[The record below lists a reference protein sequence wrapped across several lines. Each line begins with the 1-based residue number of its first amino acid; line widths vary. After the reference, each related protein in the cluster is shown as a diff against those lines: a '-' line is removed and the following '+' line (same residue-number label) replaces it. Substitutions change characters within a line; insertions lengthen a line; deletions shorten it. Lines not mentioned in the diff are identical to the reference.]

1 MLSHPDEGVGMA
13 TQPKWDWCE
22 DTLRFTSCDPQHPQ
36 PAIFQLQQ
44 VTDDDFKLLQPFQYT
59 RADGT
64 VIPVADQWLG
74 KTDLASIPSYLGWFA
89 RRHGR
94 YTPAALMHDQLIPD
108 KKHPPPTPPPVPLP
122 PIEADLEFRQAMRA
136 SEVALVKSWV
146 LWTGVTLATRMQRL
160 GPWRTAA
167 MVVWFAAALT
177 GTGLLVYG
185 LMGHWWF
192 AVAALLAPVPFA
204 FLWGRQWPAG
214 LVAGYSFWPVLFG
227 SLPGVLAYQFY
238 WVVERLAKFI
248 GERLPAT
255 RDEAFPA
262 PKPFPKR

>member
-1 MLSHPDEGVGMA
+1 MLL
-13 TQPKWDWCE
+13 K
-22 DTLRFTSCDPQHPQ
+22 
-36 PAIFQLQQ
+36 
-44 VTDDDFKLLQPFQYT
+44 PFQYT
-59 RADGT
+59 RANGT
-64 VIPVADQWLG
+64 VIPVDRQWLG
-74 KTDLASIPSYLGWFA
+74 NTDLASIPSYLGWFA

-94 YTPAALMHDQLIPD
+94 YTPAALLHDQLVPD
-108 KKHPPPTPPPVPLP
+108 PKRPPPTPPPLSLP

-146 LWTGVTLATRMQRL
+146 LWTGVTLGTRLQRL

-167 MVVWFAAALT
+167 MVVWFVAALT

-192 AVAALLAPVPFA
+192 AVVALLAPVPSA
-204 FLWGRQWPAG
+204 FLWGTQWPAG
-214 LVAGYSFWPVLFG
+214 LVAGYSFWLVLFG
-227 SLPGVLAYQFY
+227 SAPGWLAYKLYQ
-238 WVVERLAKFI
+238 VVEWLAKLI

-262 PKPFPKR
+262 PRPFGKR